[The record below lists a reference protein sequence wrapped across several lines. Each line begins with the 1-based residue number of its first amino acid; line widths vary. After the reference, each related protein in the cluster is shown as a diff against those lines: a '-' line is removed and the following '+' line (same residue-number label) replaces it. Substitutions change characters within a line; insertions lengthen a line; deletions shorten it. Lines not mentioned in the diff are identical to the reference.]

1 MKTKEEI
8 KEILNFDPLDSIAKA
23 FGEEATKD
31 TGLCLGVVAGHSQRV
46 RETMKEIGDT
56 YMGMSAQEFIDLL
69 KFNDFQEAYRE
80 EFASDG
86 SLECLLIF
94 VHAKDHLLC
103 RFDTIDSRVNSCKV
117 HYAWRPKDFE
127 TSWKFI
133 SSGGFYDESG
143 ESAARS
149 NAPNSKLIL
158 FGDHD
163 GREGMFFN
171 LRNLRN
177 NGTFTN
183 WPAGAI
189 NNLWLCHHG
198 DTKDHN
204 NYKFGQYMDKSLER
218 FKKLPPEIQN
228 IFTPK

>member
-8 KEILNFDPLDSIAKA
+8 KQILNFDPLDSIAKA
-23 FGEEATKD
+23 FGEEATKNA
-31 TGLCLGVVAGHSQRV
+31 GLCIGVVAEHSQHV
-46 RETMKEIGDT
+46 RGTMKEIGDT

-69 KFNDFQEAYRE
+69 KFNGFQEAYSE

-86 SLECLLIF
+86 SLECLFVF

-103 RFDTIDSRVNSCKV
+103 RFDTFRSRINSCKV
-117 HYAWRPKDFE
+117 HYAWQPKNFE
-127 TSWKFI
+127 KSYQFT
-133 SSGGFYDESG
+133 SSGGFYDKSG
-143 ESAARS
+143 EYASRS
-149 NAPNSKLIL
+149 NVPNSELIF

-177 NGTFTN
+177 NGTFTT
-183 WPAGAI
+183 WPTGAI
-189 NNLWLCHHG
+189 NNVWICHYG

-218 FKKLPPEIQN
+218 FKKLPPEIQA
-228 IFTPK
+228 IFISK